1 MLVVTTFPGE
11 RGGGRMKGDGR
22 AEGLQRG
29 RVRHPVKCRGVCL
42 PRKVK
47 VRQFKA
53 QWAELCYITENKL
66 EALVFC

>member
-1 MLVVTTFPGE
+1 MPVALNASCNNLPWG
-11 RGGGRMKGDGR
+11 
-22 AEGLQRG
+22 
-29 RVRHPVKCRGVCL
+29 VKCRGVCL